1 MPSLQ
6 DTAYPR
12 LKHYLPAKELTA
24 LYTPTPDELTL
35 AEQVARGRVSQVA
48 FLILLKTFQRLGYA
62 MLLAEVPASLIH
74 HVAAS
79 HHQFITVAELKDYD
93 ASVTR
98 KRHLTVV
105 RQQLAIIGY
114 NRTAVPVIEAVMTTM
129 AQTKQDLVDLINAAI
144 EELVRHRYELPAFST
159 LVRISRRIRNQVTEE
174 FYLQITQSLEREVRV
189 SLERLWNT
197 EAMGVTAWQQIKQD
211 PGKPTLTH
219 LQQWTER
226 SQWLSHLRCGTDAL
240 SSLPEAKLKHFA
252 QEAQTLDA
260 AQMKELPTHKR
271 YTLAVALIH
280 SQYAQGLDDLAEML
294 IKCLQKMHARAKA
307 ALEKYRVAH
316 RAEVDTLIL
325 SFRDVLIAFL
335 GEDLDSNRLQNIAEA
350 MSRDPQH
357 LLQDCED
364 HLAYLDDNYFSFL

>member
-12 LKHYLPAKELTA
+12 LKHYVSGKELTA
-24 LYTPTPDELTL
+24 LYTPTSDELNL

-62 MLLAEVPASLIH
+62 MPLAEVPASLIH
-74 HVAAS
+74 HIAAA
-79 HHQFITVAELKDYD
+79 HQQSITVAELKDYD

-98 KRHLTVV
+98 KRHLTVI
-105 RQQLAIIGY
+105 RQQLAITGY
-114 NRTAVPVIEAVMTTM
+114 SRAAVPVIEAVMTTV

-144 EELVRHRYELPAFST
+144 EELVHHRYELPAFST
-159 LVRISRRIRNQVTEE
+159 LVRIARRIRNHVTEE
-174 FYLQITQSLEREVRV
+174 FYLQIAQSLEREVRV
-189 SLERLWNT
+189 SLERLWMT
-197 EAMGVTAWQQIKQD
+197 ETIGLVTPWHQIKQD

-226 SQWLSHLRCGTDAL
+226 SQWLSQLRFGSDAL
-240 SSLPEAKLKHFA
+240 LALPEAKLKHFA

-260 AQMKELPTHKR
+260 AQMKELPTDKR

-294 IKCLQKMHARAKA
+294 LLLINCVFVEFTAPSAIHRRSDQK
-307 ALEKYRVAH
+307 
-316 RAEVDTLIL
+316 
-325 SFRDVLIAFL
+325 IA
-335 GEDLDSNRLQNIAEA
+335 
-350 MSRDPQH
+350 
-357 LLQDCED
+357 
-364 HLAYLDDNYFSFL
+364 